1 MNRGRYGQDHRYS
14 GLQISIYFGCQK
26 YGITAEKK
34 LAIHGELLT
43 LQSGLMMQHFVNYLI
58 RL

>member
-1 MNRGRYGQDHRYS
+1 MFLYWSPEIWHNGR
-14 GLQISIYFGCQK
+14 
-26 YGITAEKK
+26 KK

-43 LQSGLMMQHFVNYLI
+43 LLSDLMMQHFVNDLI